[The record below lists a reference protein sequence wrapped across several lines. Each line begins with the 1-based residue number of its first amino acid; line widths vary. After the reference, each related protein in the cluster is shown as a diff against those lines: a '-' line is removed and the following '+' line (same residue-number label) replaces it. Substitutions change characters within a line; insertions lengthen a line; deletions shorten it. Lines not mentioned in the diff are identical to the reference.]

1 MVQEH
6 GRRIMR
12 MAEQEA
18 GADMIL
24 VDSGSNLGVFNRSI
38 LPAADYIPFPLGKD
52 IFCRQ
57 YDLLLERPIKI
68 LDQWG
73 RRIPQVYR
81 EAVLDESPVE
91 DMTPEND
98 PYRLATVKHCRTN
111 GNSGIK
117 ANNGRPN
124 WPSTKMDIHENQLKS
139 MISQG
144 EGMNIEFKA
153 GRRQLPGTVYD
164 TVCAFLNR
172 NEDADLDITDLTEEA
187 ARLYQRKQAA
197 YSENRVYPMI
207 QPDSLRADL
216 IDRCRRHIR
225 INGKNHLWA
234 DMDNAEL
241 LQSAQLIQS
250 DPETGKPGVTL
261 AGVMLFGHD
270 EQIRRICPAHRTD
283 LLLRKV
289 NTDRYDD
296 RDLVI
301 TNIIDSYDRIFAFIY
316 KHLPDPFYLEGI
328 ERRSLRDHI
337 FREVASNMVIHREY
351 ASGAGSRLII
361 EYGRVVTDNPSR
373 PHGFG
378 ILAPETC
385 VPYQKNPVLSAF
397 FREIDRADEL
407 GSGMRK
413 MMRYGKR
420 YGGADPQLIEGD
432 NFRMIISIP
441 ELGEDP
447 ASPVR
452 IVRRDSHSG
461 QVTGQVGSMLLKL
474 KTEKNKRELMVAL
487 KLTGRDNFERL
498 YLRPALDQGLIEM
511 TVPGKPKSRMQKYRL
526 TAKGEQWIADNRG

>member
-1 MVQEH
+1 MG
-6 GRRIMR
+6 GRI
-12 MAEQEA
+12 
-18 GADMIL
+18 
-24 VDSGSNLGVFNRSI
+24 
-38 LPAADYIPFPLGKD
+38 
-52 IFCRQ
+52 
-57 YDLLLERPIKI
+57 YD
-68 LDQWG
+68 
-73 RRIPQVYR
+73 
-81 EAVLDESPVE
+81 
-91 DMTPEND
+91 
-98 PYRLATVKHCRTN
+98 
-111 GNSGIK
+111 
-117 ANNGRPN
+117 
-124 WPSTKMDIHENQLKS
+124 
-139 MISQG
+139 
-144 EGMNIEFKA
+144 
-153 GRRQLPGTVYD
+153 
-164 TVCAFLNR
+164 R

-241 LQSAQLIQS
+241 LQS

-301 TNIIDSYDRIFAFIY
+301 TNIIDSYDRILAFIY

-337 FREVASNMVIHREY
+337 FRE
-351 ASGAGSRLII
+351 
-361 EYGRVVTDNPSR
+361 
-373 PHGFG
+373 
-378 ILAPETC
+378 
-385 VPYQKNPVLSAF
+385 
-397 FREIDRADEL
+397 IDRADEL

-413 MMRYGKR
+413 MMRCGKR

-432 NFRMIISIP
+432 NFRVIISIP

-452 IVRRDSHSG
+452 IVRRDSHSGEVTGEVAEQAAG

-487 KLTGRDNFERL
+487 KLTGRDNFEKL
-498 YLRPALDQGLIEM
+498 YLRPALDQSLIEM
-511 TVPGKPKSRMQKYRL
+511 TLPGKPKSRMQKYRL
-526 TAKGEQWIADNRG
+526 TAKGEQWLAENRG

>member
-1 MVQEH
+1 
-6 GRRIMR
+6 

-24 VDSGSNLGVFNRSI
+24 VDSGSNLGVFNRST
-38 LPAADYIPFPLGKD
+38 LPAADYIAFPLGKD
-52 IFCRQ
+52 IFSLEGLSSLGAVLKDWKDLWRKRLGEWRTRPEKSQYSDFPPPPGGMRPLGYLCRQ

-73 RRIPQVYR
+73 RRIPHVYR

-98 PYRLATVKHCRTN
+98 LYRLATVKHCRTN

-153 GRRQLPGTVYD
+153 GRKQLPGTVYD

-225 INGKNHLWA
+225 INGKNHLCA

-301 TNIIDSYDRIFAFIY
+301 TNIIDSYDRILAFIY

-328 ERRSLRDHI
+328 ERRSLQGKSQGKS
-337 FREVASNMVIHREY
+337 EV
-351 ASGAGSRLII
+351 
-361 EYGRVVTDNPSR
+361 
-373 PHGFG
+373 
-378 ILAPETC
+378 C
-385 VPYQKNPVLSAF
+385 C
-397 FREIDRADEL
+397 
-407 GSGMRK
+407 
-413 MMRYGKR
+413 
-420 YGGADPQLIEGD
+420 
-432 NFRMIISIP
+432 
-441 ELGEDP
+441 
-447 ASPVR
+447 
-452 IVRRDSHSG
+452 
-461 QVTGQVGSMLLKL
+461 
-474 KTEKNKRELMVAL
+474 
-487 KLTGRDNFERL
+487 
-498 YLRPALDQGLIEM
+498 
-511 TVPGKPKSRMQKYRL
+511 
-526 TAKGEQWIADNRG
+526 